1 MEDAKQKPTNK
12 PKSVYKDA
20 ASCYCKDIANLNPL
34 PKEEEV
40 RLSNDIKKGGKKKIA
55 AMHKLVQHN
64 LKLVV
69 KIASGYTGMGLELE
83 DLISEGNIGA
93 WEAAKRYDH
102 EKGAKFSSYSSWWIK
117 QKMRKALSNQSRNIR
132 VPDSA
137 IDRFNQIVKF
147 SKEFEEKNRRE
158 PSRDEISEKFNMT
171 KARVE
176 AVFEAVLGTISL
188 DAEIKDSEKK
198 KIHELVEDRAVTTP
212 AFNADENERGRVLRA
227 ALERG
232 NLTDREKFII
242 HQRFGFVDER
252 ETLEAVGVKL
262 KITRERVRQIEEVA
276 LWKIKN
282 FLQKIDY
289 K

>member
-1 MEDAKQKPTNK
+1 MEDANQKPTD
-12 PKSVYKDA
+12 KSQCSYKNA
-20 ASCYCKDIANLNPL
+20 ASLYCRDIASLNPL
-34 PKEEEV
+34 SKEEEV
-40 RLSNDIKKGGKKKIA
+40 QLSKDIKKGGKKKIA
-55 AMHKLVQHN
+55 AMNKLVRHN

-69 KIASGYTGMGLELE
+69 KIAGSYTGMGLELE
-83 DLISEGNIGA
+83 DLISEGNTGA

-137 IDRFNQIVKF
+137 IDRFNQIAKF
-147 SKEFEEKNRRE
+147 SKEYEEKHHRG
-158 PSRDEISEKFNMT
+158 PSREEIADQFNMT

-176 AVFEAVLGTISL
+176 AVLEAVLGTISL
-188 DAEIKDSEKK
+188 DAEMKDSESK
-198 KIHELVEDRAVTTP
+198 KIHELVEDRAVKTP
-212 AFNADENERGRVLRA
+212 AFYADINEQGRVIRA

-232 NLTDREKFII
+232 DLSDREKFII
-242 HQRFGFVDER
+242 CRRFGFTDER

-262 KITRERVRQIEEVA
+262 KITRERVRQVEEIA
-276 LWKIKN
+276 LWKLKN
-282 FLQKIDY
+282 FLQKINY